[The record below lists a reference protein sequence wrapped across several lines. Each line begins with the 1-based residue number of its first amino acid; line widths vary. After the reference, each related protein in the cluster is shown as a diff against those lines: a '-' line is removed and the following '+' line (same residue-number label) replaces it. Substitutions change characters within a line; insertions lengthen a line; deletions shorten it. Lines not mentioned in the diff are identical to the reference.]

1 MTSARGP
8 ARARTRRP
16 APRRERHPVRVPQPE
31 PAAAPEREPPASIA
45 SRLGRVFGAVVA
57 PTTLFTAL
65 FYYFGWMHAYYFFG
79 YFGVHSTL
87 LGFTPTD
94 YLMRSVDALLVPVAV
109 AALAVLAGLWLDG
122 VLLGRLAGGSRE
134 LTGRIAVVALGA
146 LATLLVAGC
155 AIATFTYT
163 NARNEHPAVFPL
175 GFALGV
181 LLVAYVR
188 YLRERLAGRARERG
202 AASVRRPWAGAV
214 AWAAVFLLVGM
225 SLFAAAT
232 DYAAATGQA
241 RAQRE
246 AATLGYEPNVL
257 VYSEKNLGLRAPGVH
272 MVRCTDPEAAYKFR
286 YEGLKLVLQS
296 GGLNLFLPEAWTPE
310 DGVAFLVPRSDSI
323 RLEFYSGPVTTDP
336 C

>member
-16 APRRERHPVRVPQPE
+16 APRRERHPVPIPRPE
-31 PAAAPEREPPASIA
+31 PAAEREREPPASIA

-79 YFGVHSTL
+79 YFGVNSTL

-94 YLMRSVDALLVPVAV
+94 YLMRSVDALLLPVAV

-122 VLLGRLAGGSRE
+122 VLVGRLADSSRE
-134 LTGRIAVVALGA
+134 LTGRIVVVALGG
-146 LATLLVAGC
+146 LAALLVAGC

-188 YLRERLAGRARERG
+188 HLRERLAGRAHERG
-202 AASVRRPWAGAV
+202 ASVRRPGAGAV

-232 DYAAATGQA
+232 DYAAATGRG

-246 AATLGYEPNVL
+246 AATLAYEPNVL
-257 VYSEKNLGLRAPGVH
+257 VYSEKNLGLRAPGVRLA
-272 MVRCTDPEAAYKFR
+272 RCTDPEAAYKFR

-296 GGLNLFLPEAWTPE
+296 GGLYLFLPEVWTPE
-310 DGVAFLVPRSDSI
+310 DGVAFLVPRGDLI